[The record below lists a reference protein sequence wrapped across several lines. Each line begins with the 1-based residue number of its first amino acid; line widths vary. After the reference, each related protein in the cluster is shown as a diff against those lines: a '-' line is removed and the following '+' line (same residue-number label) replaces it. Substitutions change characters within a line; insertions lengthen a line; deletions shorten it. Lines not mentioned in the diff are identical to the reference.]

1 MRFLRY
7 ALLGCAML
15 GGTTAAYA
23 QTGTISGRV
32 TDAATGEGIP
42 GASVALQGTTLGA
55 AADIDGNFRFAV
67 PAGTYVVTASSVGY
81 RRGQQP
87 LTVAVG
93 GEYTVNFSLAEDAA
107 GLDELVV
114 TGVGGTQER
123 RNLST
128 AISSVGGDVFREL
141 PPISADAALQGRAAG
156 VTVLQSSGTPGGGVS
171 VRVRGSTS
179 VSGSNQPL
187 YVVDGVPVSSGNF
200 SSLGAG
206 NQGTNAL
213 ATIDPSEIADMQI
226 LKDAA
231 ATALYGTRAANG
243 VVLITTRRGLQGRT
257 QVEFEASTGTS
268 RLPQTPDLLTASE
281 FVTVHRQAVRNQTNP
296 GANPA
301 YGTAVPLDSS
311 AVTTT
316 DYFDEVTQTGAIQ
329 NYRLS
334 VSGGNQAT
342 QYRLGGS
349 YSDESGAII
358 RSGFERY
365 NGTLNVSH
373 RWSQRATV
381 FAKASYNRSVN
392 NRIGNDN
399 YIYGV
404 LTNALLARP
413 YQPVFLSDGTTYNPL
428 SGPFSNPIA
437 EAQTRF
443 VTTDTKFLGN
453 IDLGYEVAPGLTI
466 RGTAGLDRFDLGE
479 DRFAQ
484 SFTSQGAPNGAGAF
498 VSTFFQ
504 NVVLAANAI
513 WRPTFLGEDHGLQLL
528 AGISQEDTRSQTA
541 SATGINY
548 PLDQTSLVSSAA
560 TTTGGQTAS
569 RSGLRSYL
577 ASADYN
583 FLSRY
588 LATASVRIDGS
599 SRFGENRR
607 YGVFPAAS
615 LGWNLKEE
623 AFLKPVS
630 GIEQLK
636 VRVSYGIT
644 GQQEI
649 GNFARLSLF
658 STGGSYAGNPALAP
672 AQLGNPDLQWEETA
686 QFNAGLDYVILR
698 GRIGGSIDFYN
709 KRTDALLL
717 SALLPLSSGY
727 GGVQRNIGEIQN
739 QGLEFQLSTI
749 NLNTGGFRWTS
760 LFNIATNA
768 NKVLK
773 LYDGDG
779 DGKGDEQAAGFASRL
794 AEGQPLGVFYG
805 YVYDGLFQNVNEI
818 CPAVAGETAAARG
831 NRCKALGLAYHNATT
846 VNATTGSVNP
856 SGTYLGDRRFK
867 DLDGDGLITAADQ
880 TFMGNPNPDFFG
892 GLTNTFSFKGL
903 ELSAFL
909 QFSQGNDVYNN
920 SKAFLEQS
928 YRTSGRLLDAWTPT
942 NTDTDVARVTTANPN
957 NNARPS
963 SYLVEDG
970 SYIRLKTLSLAYG
983 VPSRYARYV
992 GASGIRLYTVGTNL
1006 WTSTKYS
1013 GLDPE
1018 VSTFDRSNTA
1028 FGTDFFTYPQARTFT
1043 FGARLTF

>member
-1 MRFLRY
+1 M
-7 ALLGCAML
+7 A
-15 GGTTAAYA
+15 
-23 QTGTISGRV
+23 S
-32 TDAATGEGIP
+32 
-42 GASVALQGTTLGA
+42 GASVT
-55 AADIDGNFRFAV
+55 IDFRL
-67 PAGTYVVTASSVGY
+67 S
-81 RRGQQP
+81 
-87 LTVAVG
+87 
-93 GEYTVNFSLAEDAA
+93 EDAA

-114 TGVGGTQER
+114 TGYGGEQER

-128 AISSVGGDVFREL
+128 AISSVGGEVLRDL
-141 PPISADAALQGRAAG
+141 PPVSLDAALQGRAAG
-156 VTVLQSSGTPGGGVS
+156 VTVLQSSGTPGGGVA

-257 QVEFEASTGTS
+257 QVEFEASTGSS
-268 RLPQTPDLLTASE
+268 RLPNDPDLLDATE
-281 FVTVHRQAVRNQTNP
+281 FVTVHRQAIRNQTNP
-296 GANPA
+296 GVTPN
-301 YGTAVPLDSS
+301 YGTAVPADSS
-311 AVTTT
+311 AVTNTN
-316 DYFDEVTQTGAIQ
+316 YFDEVTQTGAIQ

-334 VSGGNQAT
+334 VSGGNAAT

-349 YSDESGAII
+349 YSDETGAII

-373 RWSQRATV
+373 RWSQRATM

-404 LTNALLARP
+404 LTNALLGRP
-413 YQPVFLSDGTTYNPL
+413 YQPVFLSDSTTYNPL
-428 SGPFSNPIA
+428 SGPFSNPVA

-453 IDLGYEVAPGLTI
+453 IELGYEVLPGLTV

-479 DRFAQ
+479 DRYAQ
-484 SFTSQGAPNGAGAF
+484 SFTSQGAPNGSGAF

-504 NVVLAANAI
+504 NVILSANAI
-513 WRPTFLGEDHGLQLL
+513 WRPTMLGENHSLQVL
-528 AGISQEDTRSQTA
+528 AGISQEDTRSQSA
-541 SATGINY
+541 SSTGINY

-560 TTTGGQTAS
+560 TTTGGQTAT

-615 LGWNLKEE
+615 IGWNLKEE

-636 VRVSYGIT
+636 FRLSYGIT

-658 STGGSYAGNPALAP
+658 SAGGSYAGNPALAP

-686 QFNAGLDYVILR
+686 QFNAGFDFVVLT
-698 GRIGGSIDFYN
+698 GRIGGSIDYYN
-709 KRTDALLL
+709 KRTDQLLL
-717 SALLPLSSGY
+717 NALLPLTSGY
-727 GGVQRNIGEIQN
+727 GGVQRNIGKIEN
-739 QGLEFQLSTI
+739 QGLEFQLNTI
-749 NLNTGGFRWTS
+749 NLNRAGFRWTS
-760 LFNIATNA
+760 ALNIATNA
-768 NKVLK
+768 NKVLR

-779 DGKGDEQAAGFASRL
+779 DGKGDEQASGFASRL
-794 AEGQPLGVFYG
+794 AEGRPLGVFYG
-805 YVYDGLFQNVNEI
+805 YVYDGLFQNLSEI
-818 CPAVAGETAAARG
+818 CPAVAGETAAQRGAR
-831 NRCKALGLAYHNATT
+831 CAALGQAYQNATV
-846 VNATTGSVNP
+846 VNASTGAVNP

-867 DLDGDGLITAADQ
+867 DLNGDGLITADDQ
-880 TFMGNPNPDFFG
+880 TFIGNPNPDFFG
-892 GLTNTFSFKGL
+892 GFTNTFSFKGL

-957 NNARPS
+957 NNARAS

-970 SYIRLKTLSLAYG
+970 SYIRLKTLSLAYSM
-983 VPSRYARYV
+983 PMRYARV
-992 GASGIRLYTVGTNL
+992 LGANGIRLYTVGTNI

-1018 VSTFDRSNTA
+1018 VSTFDRSNTS

-1043 FGARLTF
+1043 VGARLTF